1 MSCPETEH
9 FIKNWNRIHK
19 QTSIAL
25 AAAPDDQLD
34 WQPKEGMFT
43 MRQLL
48 GHIPEAELFL
58 VRTAMAGATHH
69 VDLDVSGK
77 SVKQILDLFETQ
89 HNDLV
94 EEVSKLTLDQ
104 LNEEVEFYGRNMRRI
119 VLLWGMTEHE
129 IHHRGQLFTYYR
141 LAGVEPPNIYG

>member
-9 FIKNWNRIHK
+9 FVKNWNRIHK
-19 QTSIAL
+19 QTSL
-25 AAAPDDQLD
+25 TLKAAPDEQLD

-48 GHIPEAELFL
+48 GHLPESELFL
-58 VRTAMAGATHH
+58 VRTVLAGSTQQ
-69 VDLDVSGK
+69 VELDISNK
-77 SVKQILDLFETQ
+77 SVKEISDLFETQ
-89 HNDLV
+89 HDELV
-94 EEVSKLTLDQ
+94 KEVSKLTLEQ
-104 LNEEVEFYGRNMRRI
+104 LNEEIEFYGRNMRRI